1 MTVPGGIR
9 STASSTLL
17 ANIVIS
23 PGTAQPYGDT
33 VQGVKILVMGG
44 TSFVGRHFVERALER
59 GHDVTLFNRG
69 KTAPEGFP
77 DTTVIT
83 GDRDGD
89 LKELSDG
96 EWEATVDV
104 CAYVPRQVRSLLE
117 KLGERSG
124 HYTFISTISVY
135 GEDLPD
141 SGFTEDAP
149 LLEPAW
155 DDQLTMEKY
164 GELKVACE
172 QVARELA
179 GDRLLII
186 RPGYVI
192 GPYDPTHRFT
202 YWVERVA
209 AGGPMV
215 GGDADQPLQGIDGRD
230 LAALTVGCVERR
242 LVDTVTATAPD
253 PAPTFREVL
262 DEIARG
268 VGKESPDVTWIG
280 PRDELPLTAARGE
293 WPAMRADLT
302 HARDHGLWWRPMHES
317 AQDTLAW
324 VGVER
329 AAGRYSPRQSY
340 GFPSEQ
346 ERALLNAAD
355 Q

>member
-1 MTVPGGIR
+1 V
-9 STASSTLL
+9 
-17 ANIVIS
+17 NIVIS
-23 PGTAQPYGDT
+23 LATTARYGDT
-33 VQGVKILVMGG
+33 VRGVKILVIGG
-44 TSFVGRHFVERALER
+44 TSFVGRHIVARALER

-69 KTAPEGFP
+69 KTAPDAFP
-77 DTTVIT
+77 DATVIT

-89 LKELSDG
+89 LSELADG

-117 KLGERSG
+117 KLGDRAG
-124 HYTFISTISVY
+124 HYTFVSTISVY
-135 GEDLPD
+135 SEDLPD

-155 DDQLTMEKY
+155 DDTLTMEKY

-179 GDRLLII
+179 GDRLLVI

-215 GGDADQPLQGIDGRD
+215 GADADQPLQGIDGRD
-230 LAALTVGCVERR
+230 LAALTLGCIERG
-242 LVDTVTATAPD
+242 LIDTLTAAAPE

-268 VGKESPDVTWIG
+268 VGKESPQVTWIG
-280 PRDELPLTAARGE
+280 AREELPLTEQRAG
-293 WPAMRADLT
+293 WPAMRADVT
-302 HARDHGLWWRPMHES
+302 RAREHGLWWRPMHSS
-317 AQDTLAW
+317 AKDTLDW
-324 VGVER
+324 VRAER
-329 AAGRYSPRQSY
+329 EAGRYSPRTEF
-340 GFPSEQ
+340 GFSSEQ
-346 ERALLNAAD
+346 ERALIDSAAD